1 MTVDRG
7 FEVFREVLE
16 AMLCENANITATA
29 AAHHPSS
36 PYKHASDIT
45 RNPGRAALLKE
56 YVERQ
61 DELRRLLE
69 RSNKQSKTNLTN
81 KVADLEYKNAQL
93 QAQRDL
99 LIASHRSMILAVGE
113 MGGMAAWR
121 RFFEPWQEAMNS
133 LKAMGAMPN
142 ADVLPL
148 VPNHRARN
156 AKTNG

>member
-1 MTVDRG
+1 MTLDRG
-7 FEVFREVLE
+7 LEIFKEVLE
-16 AMLCENANITATA
+16 AMLSDNANITATA

-45 RNPGRAALLKE
+45 RNPGRAALLKQ
-56 YVERQ
+56 YAERQ
-61 DELRRLLE
+61 AELRRLLE
-69 RSNKQSKTNLTN
+69 RTNKQSRTNLTV
-81 KVADLEYKNAQL
+81 KIADLEYKVAQL

-121 RFFEPWQEAMNS
+121 RFFEPWQEAINS

-156 AKTNG
+156 ANKNG